1 MNLVEKIKTLTVF
14 EKLGNLMV
22 YFQSMAP
29 YISIVNFS
37 LILATFK
44 QAFHLEI
51 SAYLIIA
58 LGLLGTL
65 TVGCFDYNFIL
76 PHRIAKANKQNDI
89 KQDVKDII
97 ANQKLILEKLK

>member
-1 MNLVEKIKTLTVF
+1 MSKTIAVIGSEGFVGSAFCRMVEGFYGV
-14 EKLGNLMV
+14 ERCD
-22 YFQSMAP
+22 P
-29 YISIVNFS
+29 
-37 LILATFK
+37 
-44 QAFHLEI
+44 
-51 SAYLIIA
+51 A